1 MPLVSTLRHILAH
14 PLNRGQPLAALCR
27 FATWQIGSRLLGTKI
42 VHPWIDGARVIVESG
57 DQGMTGNIYCGLH
70 ELADMAYLLHVLG
83 PDDCFVDIGANV
95 GSYTVLACAAR
106 GARGY
111 SVEPVPATFA
121 RLEDNLRINDLGT
134 RVTALNIGL
143 SDQPG
148 ELRFSTDQDC
158 MNHVVSEGGVA
169 VRVARLDDVLGEATP
184 SLIKIDVEGFE
195 TQVLGGAAA
204 VLARPSLHSVIME
217 LNGSGARYGIGDE
230 QILQIMQAQGFA
242 TYRYDPFTRSLTSLG
257 GKNEAEGNTLFI
269 RDLDRV
275 RAKIAAAAPI
285 EVNGHRL

>member
-1 MPLVSTLRHILAH
+1 MSLVSTLRHILAH

-27 FATWQIGSRLLGTKI
+27 FVQWQVGSRLLGTKI
-42 VHPWIDGARVIVESG
+42 VHPWIDGARVIVQNG
-57 DQGMTGNIYCGLH
+57 DQGMTGNLYCGLH
-70 ELADMAYLLHVLG
+70 EVADMAYLLHVLG
-83 PDDCFVDIGANV
+83 PEDCFVDVGANV

-106 GARGY
+106 GASGY
-111 SVEPVPATFA
+111 SFEPVPATFA
-121 RLEDNLRINDLGT
+121 RLQDNLRINDLGT

-143 SDQPG
+143 ADQPG
-148 ELRFSTDQDC
+148 GLRFSTDQDC
-158 MNHVVSEGGVA
+158 MNHVVAEGGIK
-169 VRVARLDDVLGEATP
+169 VRVERLDDVLGDAAP

-195 TQVLGGAAA
+195 TQVLGGAP
-204 VLARPSLHSVIME
+204 VTLARPSLHSVIME
-217 LNGSGARYGIGDE
+217 LNGSGARYGIGDAR
-230 QILQIMQAQGFA
+230 ILEIMAAQGFT
-242 TYRYDPFTRSLTSLG
+242 TYRYDPFTRTLASLG